1 MTLVCKHIVSKLIVR
16 LAWIALSA
24 TAYAGDQMEFIQ
36 VPGGC
41 FEMGTN
47 GGEKHEK
54 PVHQV
59 CLDSF
64 AIAKFEVTQGQWQA
78 VMGHNPSRFS
88 SCGADCP
95 VEQVSWNDVQE
106 FIRALN
112 AKNQGVYRLPT
123 EAEWE
128 YACRSAGKNEE
139 YGVGINEENLHRVA
153 WYKDISAQQTHAV
166 GTKEPNTLGIYDMNG
181 NVWEWVQDTFATPY
195 DTSLNAKNP
204 LHQSGTERVLRGG
217 SWDGKAR
224 YVRCHIRNRN
234 LPDRRDWRLGVRLVK
249 ER

>member
-1 MTLVCKHIVSKLIVR
+1 MEPVRSGIMVKWLIA
-16 LAWIALSA
+16 LAWVALA
-24 TAYAGDQMEFIQ
+24 AAAHGGEQMEFVH

-47 GGEKHEK
+47 DGEKHEK

-59 CLDSF
+59 CVDGF
-64 AIAKFEVTQGQWQA
+64 EIGKFEVTQGQWQA
-78 VMGHNPSRFS
+78 VMGNNPARFGA
-88 SCGADCP
+88 CGTDCP

-128 YACRSAGKNEE
+128 YACRSAGKAEE
-139 YGVGINEENLHRVA
+139 YAAGVSVDDLNRVA
-153 WYKDISAQQTHAV
+153 WFKDISAQQTHSV
-166 GTKEPNTLGIYDMNG
+166 GTKEPNRLGIYDMNG

-195 DTSLNAKNP
+195 DTSLSARNP
-204 LHQSGTERVLRGG
+204 VQQGGQERVLRGG

-234 LPDRRDWRLGVRLVK
+234 PPDRRDWRLGVRLVK

>member
-1 MTLVCKHIVSKLIVR
+1 MESVRNCRLDKWLTL
-16 LAWIALSA
+16 LAFTTITSA
-24 TAYAGDQMEFIQ
+24 VYADNRMEFVN

-41 FEMGTN
+41 FEMGTD

-64 AIAKFEVTQGQWQA
+64 AIGKFEVTQGQWQA
-78 VMGHNPSRFS
+78 VMGSNPSRFS
-88 SCGADCP
+88 TCGPDCP

-106 FIRALN
+106 FIRVLN

-128 YACRSAGKNEE
+128 YACRSAGKAEE
-139 YGVGINEENLHRVA
+139 YASGAGIDDLHRVA
-153 WYKDISAQQTHAV
+153 WFKDISAQQTHAV
-166 GTKEPNTLGIYDMNG
+166 GTKEPNNLGIYDMNG
-181 NVWEWVQDTFATPY
+181 NVWEWVQDTFTTPY
-195 DTSLNAKNP
+195 DASLNKNP
-204 LHQSGTERVLRGG
+204 VQKGGQERVLRGG

-234 LPDRRDWRLGVRLVK
+234 PPDRRDWRLGVRLVR